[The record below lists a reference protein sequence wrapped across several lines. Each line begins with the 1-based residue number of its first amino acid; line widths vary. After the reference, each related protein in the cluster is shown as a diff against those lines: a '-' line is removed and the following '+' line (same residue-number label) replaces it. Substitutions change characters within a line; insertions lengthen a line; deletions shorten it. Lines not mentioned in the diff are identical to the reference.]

1 MNFRLSYV
9 VIAILLIAGGVLA
22 YDALTSS
29 INPYLNVS
37 QAAAQPIN
45 SDREIQVLATL
56 SSWSFDDDG
65 AMHLSITDGNAS
77 MAVEY
82 RGVPPQSLQEGQ
94 QIVAIGSLVTGH
106 SMNAT
111 RILTKCPSKYE

>member
-1 MNFRLSYV
+1 MNIRPTWV
-9 VIAILLIAGGVLA
+9 VAAILLIAGGVLA

-29 INPYLNVS
+29 INPYLTVS
-37 QAAAQPIN
+37 QAAAQSGN
-45 SDREIQVLATL
+45 SEKEIQGLATL
-56 SSWSFDDDG
+56 SSWSFDDNG
-65 AMHLSITDGNAS
+65 AMHLSITDGNVS
-77 MAVEY
+77 MVVFY

-94 QIVAIGSLVTGH
+94 QIVAIGSLAPGH